1 MDNILWLVIIFSI
14 GSLVFNFLCNIVI
27 GRMDIY
33 NLFVFIYLFLLN
45 KDWLV
50 VFLFDKL
57 DVKRCVRSIKGVC

>member
-1 MDNILWLVIIFSI
+1 M
-14 GSLVFNFLCNIVI
+14 I